1 MKIRTI
7 LFILVIYIFTN
18 CSIDKGKLQN
28 VMMPKILE
36 KELIDS
42 IPLDIKDYTTKYFPG
57 QADSLFSLYSCTNNE
72 NRGILYKGK
81 PITGSLYIEI
91 IPIDEYFCITRRI
104 PAGKV
109 NLQGYGEYEE
119 FDDWTAVINKDGK
132 VVVPFSTDYDSNN
145 VKIIY
150 RDSAKYINVSSGLS
164 FNNYNAETGEKYT
177 SSTDTATGNLEQEHL
192 D

>member
-1 MKIRTI
+1 
-7 LFILVIYIFTN
+7 
-18 CSIDKGKLQN
+18 
-28 VMMPKILE
+28 MMPKILE

-42 IPLDIKDYTTKYFPG
+42 IPLDIKNYTTKYFSG

-109 NLQGYGEYEE
+109 NLQGYGEFEE
-119 FDDWTAVINKDGK
+119 SDDWTAVINKDGK

-192 D
+192 Y

>member
-18 CSIDKGKLQN
+18 CSIDKAKLQN
-28 VMMPKILE
+28 VMMPIILE

-42 IPLDIKDYTTKYFPG
+42 IPLDIKNYTTKYFSG

-72 NRGILYKGK
+72 NQGILYKGK

-109 NLQGYGEYEE
+109 NLQGYGEFEE

-150 RDSAKYINVSSGLS
+150 RDSAKYINVSFGLS